1 MLIAGISLKYDF
13 YIFLIYIY
21 SIPADSEIRAHIELL
36 DFVEEGQAQALL
48 NIPPAERSKAHK
60 FSDVL
65 KIAAKEHKEG
75 NDYVK
80 KGEYKLAVRR

>member
-1 MLIAGISLKYDF
+1 MKIYNF
-13 YIFLIYIY
+13 YWFY
-21 SIPADSEIRAHIELL
+21 SIPANSDIRANVELL

-65 KIAAKEHKEG
+65 KIASKEHAEG
-75 NDYVK
+75 NEYVK
-80 KGEYKLAVRR
+80 KGEFKLAIRR

>member
-1 MLIAGISLKYDF
+1 MF
-13 YIFLIYIY
+13 YSIYIH
-21 SIPADSEIRAHIELL
+21 SIPAEAEIRAHVELL

-48 NIPPAERSKAHK
+48 NIPPAERSKVHK

-65 KIAAKEHKEG
+65 KIASKEHAEG

-80 KGEYKLAVRR
+80 KGEYKLAIRR

>member
-1 MLIAGISLKYDF
+1 M
-13 YIFLIYIY
+13 
-21 SIPADSEIRAHIELL
+21 

-65 KIAAKEHKEG
+65 KIASKEHAEG